1 METKKIKKVLTII
14 ALVTLI
20 IDIGLLISAIFGA
33 PVFEWGILTKILL
46 SSVTLTVASA
56 FAITAV
62 GYINKQRVLSI
73 ITLSM
78 LGLLCIFAFVIYW
91 NSILFNNVFTQI
103 TVTLAILTVT
113 FCLLV
118 NVGVRLDKKF
128 FALQIV
134 TYILMAIS
142 DILLIL
148 LVWGVPLFSIAV
160 LSQII
165 GVIFLVTFALWC
177 SLSIL
182 SRKNQSVNDE
192 TKVSVESVTISKLE
206 YQALKR
212 ENEELKAE
220 IKKLKGEE

>member
-1 METKKIKKVLTII
+1 
-14 ALVTLI
+14 
-20 IDIGLLISAIFGA
+20 
-33 PVFEWGILTKILL
+33 
-46 SSVTLTVASA
+46 
-56 FAITAV
+56 
-62 GYINKQRVLSI
+62 
-73 ITLSM
+73 M

>member
-1 METKKIKKVLTII
+1 METKKVKKVLTII

-33 PVFEWGILTKILL
+33 LVFEWGILTKILL

-165 GVIFLVTFALWC
+165 GVIFLVTFALLC

>member
-1 METKKIKKVLTII
+1 METKKVKKVLTII

-33 PVFEWGILTKILL
+33 PVFEWVILTKILL

>member
-1 METKKIKKVLTII
+1 METKKVKKVLTII

-160 LSQII
+160 LSQIV

>member
-1 METKKIKKVLTII
+1 METKMVKKVLTII

-206 YQALKR
+206 YQALKK

>member
-1 METKKIKKVLTII
+1 METKKVLTII

>member
-1 METKKIKKVLTII
+1 METKKVKKVLTII

>member
-1 METKKIKKVLTII
+1 METKMVKKVLTII

-165 GVIFLVTFALWC
+165 GVIFLVTFALLC

>member
-1 METKKIKKVLTII
+1 METKKVKKVLTII

-165 GVIFLVTFALWC
+165 GVIFLVTFALLC

>member
-1 METKKIKKVLTII
+1 METKKVKKVLTII

-103 TVTLAILTVT
+103 TITLAILTVT

>member
-1 METKKIKKVLTII
+1 METKKVKKVLTII

-160 LSQII
+160 LS
-165 GVIFLVTFALWC
+165 
-177 SLSIL
+177 
-182 SRKNQSVNDE
+182 
-192 TKVSVESVTISKLE
+192 
-206 YQALKR
+206 
-212 ENEELKAE
+212 
-220 IKKLKGEE
+220 